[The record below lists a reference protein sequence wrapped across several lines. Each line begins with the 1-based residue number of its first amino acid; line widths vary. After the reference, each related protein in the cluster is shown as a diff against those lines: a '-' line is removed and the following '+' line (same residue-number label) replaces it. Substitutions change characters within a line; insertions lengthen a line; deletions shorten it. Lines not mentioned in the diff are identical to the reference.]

1 MGPLG
6 AAYTTEYENL
16 AFHPG
21 STRTNFSAVATKAGQ
36 IGSLGQRGTAAPGL
50 RHLGLSTNVAWA
62 ISLPAVPATG
72 LSPFRALLLN
82 PRPTRRT
89 GGIMIGLIRA
99 AIIGASLVFGL
110 ISAQAAD
117 KPFKRDDLADS
128 AIKLEAQ
135 IKTEAGA
142 INKSATALRSDA
154 DAAFRRND
162 MRTGLQIL
170 GQIAA
175 TTPEDGG
182 NWLRLARTIFQIRPA
197 TSSEQTFLLERAST
211 AAYIAY
217 QRAANASDEA
227 NALALLGRAMAER
240 KLWRPALDALRL
252 SLDLREVADVR
263 ASYEKMRDEHG
274 FRLLDYTI
282 DSDSAS
288 PRACFQFS
296 EELARRTD
304 FTPFV
309 ALAGNDKPA
318 LSSEG
323 KQLCVDGLKHGERY
337 NINLRA
343 GLPSTVREGLPKS
356 AEFNVY
362 VRDRKPFVRFTGRA
376 YVLPRTGQR
385 GIPLVSVNT
394 PSVAV
399 EVFRIGDRNLIN
411 TVVDGD
417 FQRSLS
423 RYELSNLGDERGV
436 KVWSG
441 QLATAMTLNQDVT
454 TAFPVDEAIG
464 TMLPGVYVMIATAK
478 GPGSDTGDDDGGLAT
493 QWFIVSDLGLTA
505 FSGNDGIHV
514 FVNSLA
520 STDAVARAEVRLVAR
535 NNEILAT
542 RTTDDS
548 GHAVFEAG
556 LARGEGGLSPAML
569 TVSTDK
575 ADYAFLSLKSSAFDL
590 SDRGVAGRAAPAAAD
605 AFVYAER
612 GVYRS
617 NETVYLTA
625 LLRDG
630 QGNAVSGGP
639 LTLVV
644 ERPDGVE
651 FRRAVLPDQGAG
663 GRTLAVAL
671 NSAVPAG
678 TWRVRAFTDPKGN
691 SVGETTFMV
700 EDYIPERI
708 DFDVTAK
715 EKQIKVDAPAE
726 LKVDGHF
733 LYGAPASDLQLEG
746 DMLVATAAER
756 PGFPG
761 YQFGVDDEENASNER
776 TPIEDLP
783 ETDTNGAARFP
794 VSLPTAPTSTRPQE
808 AQIFIRMAEAG
819 GRAVER
825 KIVLPV
831 TPTSAMIGVKPLF
844 GENNVAEGDKAAFDV
859 VFVSADGRPLARDG
873 LRYELLKIET
883 RYQWYRQ
890 NSSWEFEPVKS
901 TSRVADGDLVVMA
914 DHPARIILSPQPG
927 RYRLDVK
934 TTETD
939 GPLTSVQFDVGWYSD
954 GSADSPDLLET
965 SIDKPE
971 YQSGDTMVVSVNA
984 RTAGKLTINVL
995 GDRLLTTQTID
1006 VKQGTA
1012 QVRIQVGKD
1021 WGSGAYVVAT
1031 LRRPLDAAAS
1041 RMPGRAIGLKWFG
1054 IDKKARTLQVNLSP
1068 PALVRPNSTLK
1079 LPVKLTGLSPGEDA
1093 KVVVAAVDVGILN
1106 LTNYKPPAPDDYYLG
1121 QRRLT
1126 AEIRDVYGQL
1136 IDGMQGTRGQLKT
1149 GGDSAGA
1156 ELQGS
1161 PPTQK
1166 PLALYS
1172 GIVTVAADGTAE
1184 ISFNIPEF
1192 AGTARVMAIA
1202 WTATKLGRATIDV
1215 TVRDPVVLTT
1225 TLPRFLLTGD
1235 HGTMSIDLDN
1245 VEGAPGDYAVNVKA
1259 SGPVKVSGR
1268 AQPSV
1273 KLAAKQRSSMSLGL
1287 DAGGA
1292 GTAAL
1297 DVDIKGPNG
1306 MSLTRHYALDVKAA
1320 TQVLTRRSVRTLAK
1334 GESLTLTSDMFSDLV
1349 DGTGTVSISANL
1361 SAALDAATIL
1371 KALDRYPYGCS
1382 EQITSRAMPLLYVND
1397 LAAGA
1402 HLAMDTTIDQRIR
1415 DAIDRLLARQGSNG
1429 SFGLWSAGGDDA
1441 WLDAYVT
1448 DFLTRAREKGFAVP
1462 DVLFRSALDRIR
1474 NSVVN
1479 SEEPEK
1485 DGGRNLAYGLYVLAR
1500 NGTAPIGD
1508 LRYLADTKLNN
1519 LATPI
1524 AKAQLAAALALVGDK
1539 ARAER
1544 VYAAAVDSLAPK
1556 PVIEFGRA
1564 DYGSALRDAAAL
1576 VSLAGEGNAPK
1587 ATLMQAVSRVEA
1599 ARGLSP
1605 YTSTQENA
1613 WLVLA
1618 ARALAKETMALD
1630 FDGAPI
1636 KTALYR
1642 SYKAAEMAGKPIR
1655 ITNTGDAPIQTVV
1668 SVGGSPKTPEPPVAN
1683 GFNIERNYFTLDG
1696 KPADVSKVKQNDRFA
1711 VVLKITEAKP
1721 EFGHIMVSD
1730 YLPAGF
1736 EIDNPHIVSSGD
1748 TGTLSWIE
1756 DGEEPENTEFR
1767 DDRFTAAIDRTA
1779 NDNAIFTVAY
1789 VVRAVSPG
1797 KYVLPQAYV
1806 EDMYNPSRYG
1816 RTGTGSVEVRS
1827 AK

>member
-1 MGPLG
+1 
-6 AAYTTEYENL
+6 
-16 AFHPG
+16 
-21 STRTNFSAVATKAGQ
+21 
-36 IGSLGQRGTAAPGL
+36 
-50 RHLGLSTNVAWA
+50 
-62 ISLPAVPATG
+62 
-72 LSPFRALLLN
+72 
-82 PRPTRRT
+82 
-89 GGIMIGLIRA
+89 MIGLVRA
-99 AIIGASLVFGL
+99 AILCATLSFGL
-110 ISAQAAD
+110 ISAGLPSAQAAD
-117 KPFKRDDLADS
+117 KPFKRDDLVDS

-135 IKTEAGA
+135 IKSEAGVVS
-142 INKSATALRSDA
+142 KSGGALKVDA

-162 MRTGLQIL
+162 VRTGLQIL
-170 GQIAA
+170 GQIA
-175 TTPEDGG
+175 TTAPDDSG

-197 TSSEQTFLLERAST
+197 NSSEQTFLLERAST

-217 QRAANASDEA
+217 QRAGNPADEA
-227 NALALLGRAMAER
+227 DALAVLGWAMSER
-240 KLWRPALDALRL
+240 KLWRPALDSMRL
-252 SLDLREVADVR
+252 SLDLREVAEVR
-263 ASYEKMRDEHG
+263 GQYEKMRDEHG

-296 EELARRTD
+296 EDLAKRTD
-304 FTPFV
+304 FAPFV

-318 LSSEG
+318 LTSEG
-323 KQLCVDGLKHGERY
+323 RQLCVDGLKHGERY

-343 GLPSTVREGLPKS
+343 GLPSTVNEGLPKS

-376 YVLPRTGQR
+376 YVLPRNGQR

-394 PSVAV
+394 PSVSID
-399 EVFRIGDRNLIN
+399 VFRIGDRNLIN
-411 TVVDGD
+411 TVIDGD
-417 FQRSLS
+417 FQRALS
-423 RYELSNLGDERGV
+423 RYELSSLGDERGV

-441 QLATAMTLNQDVT
+441 QLATATTLNQDVT
-454 TAFPVDEAIG
+454 TAFPVDEALG
-464 TMLPGVYVMIATAK
+464 AMQPGIYVMTASAK
-478 GPGSDTGDDDGGLAT
+478 GPGSDSSGDDGGLAT

-520 STDAVARAEVRLVAR
+520 STEAISKAEVRLVAR

-542 RTTDDS
+542 RKTDDA

-569 TVSTDK
+569 TVTTDK
-575 ADYAFLSLKSSAFDL
+575 ADYAFLSLKSNAFDL
-590 SDRGVAGRAAPAAAD
+590 SDRGVSGRAVPAGAD

-630 QGNAVSGGP
+630 LGNAISGSP
-639 LTLVV
+639 LTMVV

-663 GRTLAVAL
+663 GRTLALVL

-708 DFDVTAK
+708 DFEITSKD
-715 EKQIKVDAPAE
+715 KQIKVDAPVE

-746 DMLVATAAER
+746 DMLVAPADER
-756 PGFPG
+756 PGFAG
-761 YQFGVDDEENASNER
+761 YQFGVADEENASNER
-776 TPIEDLP
+776 TPIENLP
-783 ETDTNGAARFP
+783 ESDANGVATFP
-794 VSLPTAPTSTRPQE
+794 VSLAKPPTSTRSQE

-831 TPTSAMIGVKPLF
+831 APAAAMIGVKPLF
-844 GENNVAEGDKAAFDV
+844 GDKNVAEGDKAAFDV
-859 VFVSADGRPLARDG
+859 VFVSPDGKSLARAG
-873 LRYELLKIET
+873 LHYELLKIES

-890 NSSWEFEPVKS
+890 NSSWDFEPVKS
-901 TSRVADGDLVVMA
+901 TTRVDDGDLTVVA
-914 DHPARIILSPQPG
+914 DRPARIILSPQPG

-934 TTETD
+934 SADAD

-954 GSADSPDLLET
+954 GSADTPDLLET
-965 SIDKPE
+965 SIDRPE

-995 GDRLLTTQTID
+995 GDRLLTTQTTDI
-1006 VKQGTA
+1006 KEGTA
-1012 QVRIQVGKD
+1012 QVKIPVAKD

-1031 LRRPLDAAAS
+1031 LRRPLDAVAL

-1054 IDKKARTLQVNLSP
+1054 IDKKSRTLQVDLSP
-1068 PALVRPNSTLK
+1068 PALVRPNTTMR
-1079 LPVKLTGLSPGEDA
+1079 LPVKLTGLNPGEDA
-1093 KVVVAAVDVGILN
+1093 KIVVAAVDVGILN

-1126 AEIRDVYGQL
+1126 AEIRDLYGQL
-1136 IDGMQGTRGQLKT
+1136 IDAMQGTRGQLKT

-1184 ISFNIPEF
+1184 ISFDIPEF
-1192 AGTARVMAIA
+1192 AGTARVMAVA
-1202 WTATKLGRATIDV
+1202 WTATKLGRATVDV
-1215 TVRDPVVLTT
+1215 TVRDPVVLTAT
-1225 TLPRFLLTGD
+1225 VPRFLLNGD
-1235 HGTMSIDLDN
+1235 HGTMSFDLDN
-1245 VEGAPGDYAVNVKA
+1245 VEGAPGDYTVSLKA
-1259 SGPVKVSGR
+1259 AGPVKVSGNPVTT
-1268 AQPSV
+1268 A
-1273 KLAAKQRSSMSLGL
+1273 KLAAKQRSSMSLAL

-1292 GTAAL
+1292 GSAAL

-1306 MSLTRHYALDVKAA
+1306 LTLARHYALDVKPA
-1320 TQVLTRRSVRTLAK
+1320 TQILTRRSVRTLAK

-1349 DGTGTVSISANL
+1349 EGTGSVSVSASL
-1361 SAALDAATIL
+1361 SSALDAATIL
-1371 KALDRYPYGCS
+1371 KALDRYPHGCS

-1402 HLAMDTTIDQRIR
+1402 HLAMDTAIDQRIR

-1448 DFLTRAREKGFAVP
+1448 DFLTRAREKGFTVP

-1479 SEEPEK
+1479 AEEPEK
-1485 DGGRNLAYGLYVLAR
+1485 DGGKNLAYGLYVLAR

-1544 VYAAAVDSLAPK
+1544 VYAAAADSLAPK
-1556 PVIEFGRA
+1556 PALEFGRV

-1576 VSLAGEGNAPK
+1576 VSLAGEGNAPR
-1587 ATLMQAVSRVEA
+1587 ATLTQAVSRVEA

-1630 FDGAPI
+1630 IDGAPV

-1642 SYKAAEMAGKPIR
+1642 SYRAAEMSGKPVK
-1655 ITNTGDAPIQTVV
+1655 ITNTGDAPIQAVV
-1668 SVGGSPKTPEPPVAN
+1668 SVGGSPVTPEPAAAN
-1683 GFNIERNYFTLDG
+1683 GFKIERNYFTLDG

-1736 EIDNPHIVSSGD
+1736 EIDNPHLVSSGD
-1748 TGTLSWIE
+1748 TSTLAWIE
-1756 DGEEPENTEFR
+1756 DGEEPQNTEFR
-1767 DDRFTAAIDRTA
+1767 DDRFTAAVDRAA
-1779 NDNAIFTVAY
+1779 NDKSIFTVAY

>member
-1 MGPLG
+1 
-6 AAYTTEYENL
+6 
-16 AFHPG
+16 
-21 STRTNFSAVATKAGQ
+21 
-36 IGSLGQRGTAAPGL
+36 
-50 RHLGLSTNVAWA
+50 
-62 ISLPAVPATG
+62 
-72 LSPFRALLLN
+72 
-82 PRPTRRT
+82 
-89 GGIMIGLIRA
+89 
-99 AIIGASLVFGL
+99 
-110 ISAQAAD
+110 
-117 KPFKRDDLADS
+117 
-128 AIKLEAQ
+128 
-135 IKTEAGA
+135 
-142 INKSATALRSDA
+142 
-154 DAAFRRND
+154 
-162 MRTGLQIL
+162 
-170 GQIAA
+170 
-175 TTPEDGG
+175 
-182 NWLRLARTIFQIRPA
+182 
-197 TSSEQTFLLERAST
+197 
-211 AAYIAY
+211 
-217 QRAANASDEA
+217 
-227 NALALLGRAMAER
+227 
-240 KLWRPALDALRL
+240 
-252 SLDLREVADVR
+252 
-263 ASYEKMRDEHG
+263 
-274 FRLLDYTI
+274 
-282 DSDSAS
+282 
-288 PRACFQFS
+288 FS
-296 EELARRTD
+296 EELAKRTD
-304 FTPFV
+304 FAPFV

-318 LSSEG
+318 LTSEG

-343 GLPSTVREGLPKS
+343 GLPSSVREGLPKS

-362 VRDRKPFVRFTGRA
+362 VRDRKPFVRFTGRT

-394 PSVAV
+394 PSVFV
-399 EVFRIGDRNLIN
+399 NVFRIGDRNLIN
-411 TVVDGD
+411 TVIDGD
-417 FQRSLS
+417 FQRTLS
-423 RYELSNLGDERGV
+423 RYELSSLGDERGV

-441 QLATAMTLNQDVT
+441 ELATAMTLNQDVT
-454 TAFPVDEAIG
+454 TAFPVDEALG
-464 TMLPGVYVMIATAK
+464 AMQPGIYVMTAAAK
-478 GPGSDTGDDDGGLAT
+478 GPGSDSGDDGGLAT

-520 STDAVARAEVRLVAR
+520 STDAVAKAEVRLVAR

-542 RTTDDS
+542 GKTDDT
-548 GHAVFEAG
+548 GHVVFEAG

-569 TVSTDK
+569 TVTTDK

-590 SDRGVAGRAAPAAAD
+590 SDRGVSGRAVPAGAD

-630 QGNAVSGGP
+630 LGNAISGGP
-639 LTLVV
+639 LTLVI

-651 FRRAVLPDQGAG
+651 FRRAMLPDQGAG
-663 GRTLAVAL
+663 GRSLAVAL
-671 NSAVPAG
+671 NSAVPTG

-708 DFDVTAK
+708 DFDLTSK
-715 EKQIKVDAPAE
+715 DKQIKADAAAE

-733 LYGAPASDLQLEG
+733 LYGAPASGLQLEG
-746 DMLVATAAER
+746 DMLVAPAEVR
-756 PGFPG
+756 AGFAG
-761 YQFGVDDEENASNER
+761 YQFGVADEENTSNER
-776 TPIEDLP
+776 TPIENLP
-783 ETDTNGAARFP
+783 ESDANGVATFP
-794 VSLPTAPTSTRPQE
+794 VSLAKPPASTRPQE

-831 TPTSAMIGVKPLF
+831 TPTAAMIGVKPLF
-844 GENNVAEGDKAAFDV
+844 GDKNVAEGDKAGFDV
-859 VFVSADGRPLARDG
+859 VFVSPEGKSLARDG
-873 LRYELLKIET
+873 LRYELLKIES

-901 TSRVADGDLVVMA
+901 TVRVADGDLTVAA
-914 DHPARIILSPQPG
+914 DRPARVTLAPQPG

-934 TTETD
+934 STDAD
-939 GPLTSVQFDVGWYSD
+939 GPLSSVQFDVGWYSD
-954 GSADSPDLLET
+954 GSADTPDLLET

-984 RTAGKLTINVL
+984 RSAGKLTINVF
-995 GDRLLTTQTID
+995 GDRLLTTQTTD
-1006 VKQGTA
+1006 VKEGTA
-1012 QVRIQVGKD
+1012 QVKIPVGKD

-1031 LRRPLDAAAS
+1031 LRRPLDAAAL

-1079 LPVKLTGLSPGEDA
+1079 LPVKLTGLNPGEDA

-1126 AEIRDVYGQL
+1126 AEIRDLYGQL
-1136 IDGMQGTRGQLKT
+1136 IDGMQGTRGQLRT

-1184 ISFNIPEF
+1184 ISFDIPEF
-1192 AGTARVMAIA
+1192 AGTARVMAVA
-1202 WTATKLGRATIDV
+1202 WTATKLGRATVDV
-1215 TVRDPVVLTT
+1215 TVRDPVVLTA
-1225 TLPRFLLTGD
+1225 TLPRFLLNGD
-1235 HGTMSIDLDN
+1235 RGTMSLDLDN
-1245 VEGAPGDYAVNVKA
+1245 VEGAPGDYTVNVKA
-1259 SGPVKVSGR
+1259 SGTVKVSGN
-1268 AQPSV
+1268 STTTV
-1273 KLAAKQRSSMSLGL
+1273 KLAAKQRGSMALAL

-1292 GTAAL
+1292 GTASL

-1306 MSLTRHYALDVKAA
+1306 LMLARHYTLDVKPA

-1334 GESLTLTSDMFSDLV
+1334 GESLTLTADMFSDLV
-1349 DGTGTVSISANL
+1349 DGTGTVSISASL
-1361 SAALDAATIL
+1361 SSALDAATIL

-1402 HLAMDTTIDQRIR
+1402 HLAMDTAIDQRIR

-1479 SEEPEK
+1479 AEEPEK

-1524 AKAQLAAALALVGDK
+1524 AKAQLAAALALVGDR

-1544 VYAAAVDSLAPK
+1544 VYAAAADSLAPK
-1556 PVIEFGRA
+1556 PALEFGRV

-1576 VSLAGEGNAPK
+1576 VSLAGEGNAPR

-1599 ARGLSP
+1599 ARGLTP

-1618 ARALAKETMALD
+1618 SRALANETMALD
-1630 FDGAPI
+1630 VDGTPV

-1642 SYKAAEMAGKPIR
+1642 SYKAAEMAGKPIK

-1668 SVGGSPKTPEPPVAN
+1668 SVGGSPVTPEPAAAN
-1683 GFNIERNYFTLDG
+1683 GFKIERNYFTLDG

-1736 EIDNPHIVSSGD
+1736 EIDNPHLVSSGD
-1748 TGTLSWIE
+1748 TGTLAWIE
-1756 DGEEPENTEFR
+1756 DGEEPEDTEFR
-1767 DDRFTAAIDRTA
+1767 DDRFTAAIDRAA
-1779 NDNAIFTVAY
+1779 NDKSIFTVAY

>member
-1 MGPLG
+1 
-6 AAYTTEYENL
+6 
-16 AFHPG
+16 
-21 STRTNFSAVATKAGQ
+21 
-36 IGSLGQRGTAAPGL
+36 
-50 RHLGLSTNVAWA
+50 
-62 ISLPAVPATG
+62 
-72 LSPFRALLLN
+72 
-82 PRPTRRT
+82 
-89 GGIMIGLIRA
+89 MIGLVRA
-99 AIIGASLVFGL
+99 ATLCATLAFGL
-110 ISAQAAD
+110 VAAQAAD
-117 KPFKRDDLADS
+117 KAFKRDDLADS

-135 IKTEAGA
+135 IKSEAGPVA
-142 INKSATALRSDA
+142 KSSATLKTDA

-162 MRTGLQIL
+162 FRTGLQIL

-175 TTPEDGG
+175 TSPDDSG

-197 TSSEQTFLLERAST
+197 NSSEQTFLLERAST

-217 QRAANASDEA
+217 QRAANTGDEA
-227 NALALLGRAMAER
+227 DALAVLGRAMSER
-240 KLWRPALDALRL
+240 KLWRPALDSLRL
-252 SLDLREVADVR
+252 SLDLREVAEVR
-263 ASYEKMRDEHG
+263 GQYEKMRDEHG
-274 FRLLDYTI
+274 FRLLDYTV

-288 PRACFQFS
+288 PRICFQFS
-296 EELARRTD
+296 EDLAKRTD
-304 FTPFV
+304 FAPFL

-318 LSSEG
+318 LTSEG

-337 NINLRA
+337 NVNLRP
-343 GLPSTVREGLPKS
+343 GLPSTVKETLPKS

-394 PSVAV
+394 PAVSVN
-399 EVFRIGDRNLIN
+399 VFRIGDRNLIN
-411 TVVDGD
+411 TVIDSD
-417 FQRSLS
+417 FQRALS
-423 RYELSNLGDERGV
+423 RYELSSLGDERGV

-441 QLATAMTLNQDVT
+441 ELTTAVTLNQDVT
-454 TAFPVDEAIG
+454 TAFPVDEALG
-464 TMLPGVYVMIATAK
+464 VLQPGVYVMTAAAK
-478 GPGSDTGDDDGGLAT
+478 GPGSDDDGSLAT

-520 STDAVARAEVRLVAR
+520 STDAVAKAEVRLVAR
-535 NNEILAT
+535 NNEILAS
-542 RTTDDS
+542 RKTDDS
-548 GHAVFEAG
+548 GHVLFEAG

-569 TVSTDK
+569 TVTSDK
-575 ADYAFLSLKSSAFDL
+575 ADYAFLSLKTSAFDL
-590 SDRGVAGRAAPAAAD
+590 SDRGVSGRIVPAGAD

-617 NETVYLTA
+617 SETVYLTA

-630 QGNAVSGGP
+630 QGNAVTGGP
-639 LTLVV
+639 LTLVI

-651 FRRAVLPDQGAG
+651 FRRAVLADQGAG
-663 GRTLAVAL
+663 GRSLAVPL
-671 NSAVPAG
+671 NSAVPTG
-678 TWRVRAFTDPKGN
+678 TWRVRAFTDPKGS

-700 EDYIPERI
+700 EDYVPERLE
-708 DFDVTAK
+708 FELSAK
-715 EKQIKVDAPAE
+715 EKQIRADHPVE

-733 LYGAPASDLQLEG
+733 LYGAPASGLQLEG
-746 DMLVATAAER
+746 DMLVAPASER
-756 PGFPG
+756 PGFAG
-761 YQFGVDDEENASNER
+761 YQFGVADEETSSNER
-776 TPIEDLP
+776 TPIENLP
-783 ETDTNGAARFP
+783 EADAKGVATFP
-794 VSLPTAPTSTRPQE
+794 VSLAKPPTSTRPQE

-825 KIVLPV
+825 KLVLPV
-831 TPTSAMIGVKPLF
+831 APSAVMIGVKPLF
-844 GENNVAEGDKAAFDV
+844 GDKSVAEGDKAAFDV
-859 VFVSADGRPLARDG
+859 VFVSPDGKTLARDG
-873 LRYELLKIET
+873 LRYELLKIES

-890 NSSWEFEPVKS
+890 NSYWEYEPVKS
-901 TSRVADGDLVVMA
+901 TKRVADGDLTIAA
-914 DHPARIILSPQPG
+914 DKPTRVTLSTQPG

-934 TTETD
+934 STEAD

-954 GSADSPDLLET
+954 GSADTPDLLET

-971 YQSGDTMVVSVNA
+971 YQSGETMVVSVNA
-984 RTAGKLTINVL
+984 RSAGKLTINVL
-995 GDRLLTTQTID
+995 GDRLLTTQTTD
-1006 VKQGTA
+1006 VKEGTSQIKIA
-1012 QVRIQVGKD
+1012 VGKD
-1021 WGSGAYVVAT
+1021 WGTGAYVVAT
-1031 LRRPLDAAAS
+1031 LRRPLDAAAL

-1054 IDKKARTLQVNLSP
+1054 IDKKTRTIQVSLSP
-1068 PALVRPNSTLK
+1068 PALVRPNTTLK
-1079 LPVKLTGLSPGEDA
+1079 LPVKLSGLNPGEDA
-1093 KVVVAAVDVGILN
+1093 KIVVAAVDVGILN

-1126 AEIRDVYGQL
+1126 SEIRDLYGQL

-1149 GGDSAGA
+1149 GGDVGG

-1172 GIVTVAADGTAE
+1172 GIVTVAANGTAE
-1184 ISFNIPEF
+1184 ISFDIPEF
-1192 AGTARVMAIA
+1192 AGTARVMAVA
-1202 WTATKLGRATIDV
+1202 WTASKLGRATIDV
-1215 TVRDPVVLTT
+1215 VVRDPVVLTA
-1225 TLPRFLLTGD
+1225 TLPRFLLNGD
-1235 HGTMSIDLDN
+1235 HGVMSFDLDN
-1245 VEGAPGDYAVNVKA
+1245 VEGPPGDYTINVKT
-1259 SGPVKVSGR
+1259 SGPVKVSGNP
-1268 AQPSV
+1268 ATTV
-1273 KLAAKQRSSMSLGL
+1273 KLAAQQRTSLSLAL
-1287 DAGGA
+1287 DAGAA
-1292 GTAAL
+1292 GTANL

-1306 MSLTRHYALDVKAA
+1306 LALARHYALDVKAA
-1320 TQVLTRRSVRTLAK
+1320 TQILARRSIRTLAK

-1349 DGTGTVSISANL
+1349 PGTGGVSL
-1361 SAALDAATIL
+1361 SVGLSTALDAATIL
-1371 KALDRYPYGCS
+1371 KALDRYPHGCS

-1402 HLAMDTTIDQRIR
+1402 HLAMDTEVDQRIK
-1415 DAIDRLLARQGSNG
+1415 DSIDRLLARQGSNG

-1448 DFLTRAREKGFAVP
+1448 DFLTRAREKGFSVP
-1462 DVLFRSALDRIR
+1462 DVLFRSALERIR
-1474 NSVVN
+1474 NSVAN
-1479 SEEPEK
+1479 ADEPEK
-1485 DGGRNLAYGLYVLAR
+1485 NGGRDLAYGLYVLAR

-1539 ARAER
+1539 GRAER
-1544 VYAAAVDSLAPK
+1544 VYAAAVDNLAPK
-1556 PVIEFGRA
+1556 PALEFGRV

-1576 VSLAGEGNAPK
+1576 VSLASEGNAPR
-1587 ATLMQAVSRVEA
+1587 ATLTQAVARVEV
-1599 ARGLSP
+1599 ARGLTP

-1618 ARALAKETMALD
+1618 SRALSNETMTLEL
-1630 FDGAPI
+1630 DGAPI

-1642 SYKAAEMAGKPIR
+1642 SYKAAEMVDKPIK
-1655 ITNTGDAPIQTVV
+1655 ITNTGDAPVQAVV
-1668 SVGGSPKTPEPPVAN
+1668 SVSGSPITPEPAASN
-1683 GFNIERNYFTLDG
+1683 GFKIERNYFTLDG
-1696 KPADVSKVKQNDRFA
+1696 KPADVSKAKQNDRFA

-1736 EIDNPHIVSSGD
+1736 EVDNPHLVSSGD
-1748 TGTLSWIE
+1748 TGTLDWIE

-1767 DDRFTAAIDRTA
+1767 DDRFTAAIDRA
-1779 NDNAIFTVAY
+1779 SDNNAVFTVAY

-1816 RTGTGSVEVRS
+1816 RTGTGSVEVRP